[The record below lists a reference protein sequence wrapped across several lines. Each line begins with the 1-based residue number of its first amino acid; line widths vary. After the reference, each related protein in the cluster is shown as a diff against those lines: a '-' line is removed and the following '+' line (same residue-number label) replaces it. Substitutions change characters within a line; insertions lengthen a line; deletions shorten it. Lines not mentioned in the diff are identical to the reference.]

1 MNYLASFYDS
11 YLTYLTYFGL
21 IIADRIHMERLF
33 CIGYFRLY
41 LFEEALLT
49 KIGLIRPILYMLY
62 LFVFYEFFVCF
73 FGFFE
78 SSKAKKTKK
87 LKK

>member
-1 MNYLASFYDS
+1 
-11 YLTYLTYFGL
+11 LTYFGL
-21 IIADRIHMERLF
+21 IITDKTPMERLF
-33 CIGYFRLY
+33 DIGSFRLY
-41 LFEEALLT
+41 LFEEALLI

-78 SSKAKKTKK
+78 SSKAKKN
-87 LKK
+87 

>member
-1 MNYLASFYDS
+1 MTHILPILPIFDLLSP
-11 YLTYLTYFGL
+11 TKP
-21 IIADRIHMERLF
+21 LF

-41 LFEEALLT
+41 LFEASLLT
-49 KIGLIRPILYMLY
+49 EIGLIRPILYMLY

-73 FGFFE
+73 FGFL
-78 SSKAKKTKK
+78 KARKQKKTKK